1 METYIYSLTIYYW
14 LYGRYLKYNNSE
26 PYYYSKYLMMMIDD
40 REKDRKCE
48 ETTEAREI

>member
-1 METYIYSLTIYYW
+1 MAWPLLYL

-26 PYYYSKYLMMMIDD
+26 PYYYSTAYLMMMIDD